1 MNASEFISSGLIETF
16 CLGFTSEEENELV
29 ASMAAEYPEVAVEI
43 SSVRALLQKA
53 IIQEELKPKPSVKQ
67 HVMQRVYEQQA
78 TIQPEF
84 IPLLNKAVDVVRL
97 DEVIKANPIPP
108 ALADDESFQVFEL
121 PSTREVTNLAAWVRH
136 CQEEEVHENFN
147 EYIAVVQGAC
157 TMYFDGEPSHYERG
171 EIITIPPNVTHHAI
185 ITSATPMLA
194 LVQRQ
199 ML

>member
-16 CLGFTSEEENELV
+16 CLGFTSDEENNLV
-29 ASMAAEYPEVAVEI
+29 ASMAAQHPEVAVEI
-43 SSVRALLQKA
+43 ASVKALLQKA
-53 IIQEELKPKPSVKQ
+53 IEQEELKPNPSVKQ

-84 IPLLNKAVDVVRL
+84 IPLLNKAVDVIRL

-108 ALADDESFQVFEL
+108 VLADDETLQLFEL
-121 PSTREVTNLAAWVRH
+121 PSTREVTNLAAWVRYR
-136 CQEEEVHENFN
+136 QEEEIHENFN

-157 TMYFDGEPSHYERG
+157 TMYFDGEPSHYKRG